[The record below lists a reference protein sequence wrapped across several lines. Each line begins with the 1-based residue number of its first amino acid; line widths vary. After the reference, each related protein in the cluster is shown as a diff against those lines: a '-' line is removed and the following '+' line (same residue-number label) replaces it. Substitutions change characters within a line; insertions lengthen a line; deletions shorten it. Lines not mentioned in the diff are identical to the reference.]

1 MALDQWPLQRSM
13 YALSLSEAMTANGT
27 KWTPAAFGSEVR
39 SASRSR
45 GDGASV
51 GLALHG
57 KKARRCTYYQAL
69 E

>member
-39 SASRSR
+39 SASSS
-45 GDGASV
+45 GSD
-51 GLALHG
+51 
-57 KKARRCTYYQAL
+57 
-69 E
+69 